1 MKRPRST
8 ISEGPAHTPGGDRHG
23 GRVGVRTRR
32 VGASGI
38 VVLAG
43 AGAVALAAG
52 CAGTPLPRLEPV
64 VSAGGAAPP
73 GPGGVATGAA
83 GALTR
88 SAAERGRE
96 LFNGWIRPDVNCYTC
111 HNGDGAG
118 TWRGPN
124 LGKRVPKLTDAEIAS
139 TIAEGPGLMPSF
151 KGKVDGEDV
160 RDLTA
165 WLRARFPVAP

>member
-1 MKRPRST
+1 MVVT
-8 ISEGPAHTPGGDRHG
+8 VA
-23 GRVGVRTRR
+23 
-32 VGASGI
+32 GA
-38 VVLAG
+38 L
-43 AGAVALAAG
+43 AGAVALMAG
-52 CAGTPLPRLEPV
+52 CAGTPLPRLGPLGAA
-64 VSAGGAAPP
+64 AGGAPA
-73 GPGGVATGAA
+73 GDAGVAGSTPGAP
-83 GALTR
+83 TR

-96 LFNGWIRPDVNCYTC
+96 LFNGWVRPEVNCFTC

-124 LGKRVPKLTDAEIAS
+124 LGKRVPKLTDGEIAS

-151 KGKVDGEDV
+151 KGKVDGDDV